1 MKNKKNITIC
11 TGIGLNMFF
20 PEMVTIEF
28 EPKKEKKSRDK
39 FDYTILSYCI
49 DDGQT
54 EPHGVMIQIDNGDT
68 QYLTMSEIKTL
79 NKKRKK

>member
-1 MKNKKNITIC
+1 
-11 TGIGLNMFF
+11 
-20 PEMVTIEF
+20 
-28 EPKKEKKSRDK
+28 
-39 FDYTILSYCI
+39 LSYCI